1 MLFLQPC
8 RDQLSDIEHLHGAFR
23 LFFGGFFS
31 DHAHTERTTCGDGL
45 GPCLLQLTVTVGAH
59 SLSSFFF
66 FLPKLAPRRRRS
78 KSYWRGFD
86 PARSGGHPSIGSA
99 READRRCRYAARD
112 STDR

>member
-8 RDQLSDIEHLHGAFR
+8 RDQLSDIENLHGAFR

-66 FLPKLAPRRRRS
+66 FLPKLAAAGAAAKAIGAASTRLGQGGTRAPRQRARRYH
-78 KSYWRGFD
+78 KAVM
-86 PARSGGHPSIGSA
+86 PP
-99 READRRCRYAARD
+99 
-112 STDR
+112 